1 MSCFQRWRNSALR
14 RFDSFKPLLFHL
26 LLWGGLVASFS
37 ALSVALQSSPCWDSQ
52 GEYSLL
58 QQNSPAVPFPL
69 KHAHSHND
77 YAQSMPLT
85 AALLAGF
92 CSIEADVFMKN
103 SRLFVGHQFIT
114 PTDHTLS
121 LLESYLLPLM
131 ARSSANGNGPIYPQA
146 TKLQTCLQITLLVD
160 IKSSNAM
167 DTYKQLEGDLERL
180 NQNFTYFETFGGGTA
195 SALPAPVSVVVTG
208 LKPQHVEEIV
218 RWVALRNGTRRT
230 SLDLSYESQAP
241 QELALSRWISHRW
254 NFGRSSGDHEYIQQ
268 RVQFAREN
276 NLQLRFWNTPEDP
289 ALWQALLDLGVDLIN
304 TDRIFTLRSFL
315 AG

>member
-1 MSCFQRWRNSALR
+1 MS
-14 RFDSFKPLLFHL
+14 SFL
-26 LLWGGLVASFS
+26 

-58 QQNSPAVPFPL
+58 EQSSPAVPFPL

-77 YAQSMPLT
+77 YAQSRPLT

-92 CSIEADVFMKN
+92 CSVEADVFMKN
-103 SRLFVGHQFIT
+103 ARLFVGHQFIT

-131 ARSSANGNGPIYPQA
+131 ARSSANGNGPVYAQA
-146 TKLQTCLQITLLVD
+146 TRLQTCLQVTLLVD
-160 IKSSNAM
+160 IKSSNTL
-167 DTYKQLEGDLERL
+167 DTYKQLEADLERL
-180 NQNFTYFETFGGGTA
+180 NQNFTYFETFGGTA
-195 SALPAPVSVVVTG
+195 TALPAPVLVVVTG
-208 LKPQHVEEIV
+208 LKPQHVGEIA

-230 SLDLSYESQAP
+230 SLDLSYESQSP
-241 QELALSRWISHRW
+241 QELALARWVSHRW
-254 NFGRSSGDHEYIQQ
+254 DSGWSEDHLLQ
-268 RVQFAREN
+268 RVRFAQAN
-276 NLQLRFWNTPEDP
+276 NLRLRFWDTPEDP
-289 ALWQALLDLGVDLIN
+289 ELWRRLLALGVDLIN